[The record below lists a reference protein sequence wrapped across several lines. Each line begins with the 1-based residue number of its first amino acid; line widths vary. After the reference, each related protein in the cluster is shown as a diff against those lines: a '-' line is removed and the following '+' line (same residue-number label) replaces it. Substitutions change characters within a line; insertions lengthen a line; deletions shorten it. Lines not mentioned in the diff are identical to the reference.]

1 MLQETIL
8 RLSGLGNLADP
19 IIVCSG
25 RCESSEHL
33 TVYRPWGWYDSIEVG
48 KHFQAKRLHI
58 NPGTKLS
65 VQIHNKRA

>member
-1 MLQETIL
+1 MIVVNIL
-8 RLSGLGNLADP
+8 KS
-19 IIVCSG
+19 IVHG
-25 RCESSEHL
+25 
-33 TVYRPWGWYDSIEVG
+33 GWYDSIEVG